1 MAQAIDITPDEPV
14 LVTLDFSEFWSL
26 PDGKELLPVPKFSC
40 RQWTTRDSNSF
51 GVKYHLREVRHELA
65 PCARAHTTRHDTHDT
80 HTTARDNTKVFA
92 HIGEMTL
99 MAMMCRL

>member
-1 MAQAIDITPDEPV
+1 LAQAIDITPDEPV

-65 PCARAHTTRHDTHDT
+65 PYAHTTRHDTHDIHT
-80 HTTARDNTKVFA
+80 HHRTRQHKSVCS
-92 HIGEMTL
+92 H
-99 MAMMCRL
+99 R